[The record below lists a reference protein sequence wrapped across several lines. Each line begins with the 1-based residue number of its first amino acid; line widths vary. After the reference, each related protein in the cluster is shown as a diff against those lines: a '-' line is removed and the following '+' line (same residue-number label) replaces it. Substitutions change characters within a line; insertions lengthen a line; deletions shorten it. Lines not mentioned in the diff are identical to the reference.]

1 MNLKKKRHLFR
12 NSGKWWLVA
21 QYVFFLMRLFYRK
34 IVVEGRENIPAK
46 GPIIFAP
53 NHQNAL
59 MDPLAIHYGARLQ
72 TIFLARADIFKIPV
86 LRNLFFWLK
95 IIPVYRMRDGKENLS
110 NNDASFNVAV
120 EVLEKGRSVGI
131 FPEAAHSNQ
140 RRLLPL
146 RKGVPRM
153 AFLAEE
159 NNNFKLGVQVMP
171 AGIYFSDY
179 ENMRSVLHIRFGK
192 PIPVKDFEDPYREN
206 PQKAMLKLRDAIGE
220 QLKGLSLNIR
230 NQEYYDAFY
239 CAAEIFA
246 DPLLAARGEKKINQ
260 QKKFEVQ
267 KEMISALEGA
277 LASNP
282 EEMADFRGKMLH
294 LLHLLKKLGL
304 KWAFFRL
311 PPKSFF
317 SAFGSIALL
326 FLSLPV
332 FLYGLVN
339 NILFYGSVIPLLK
352 KIKDRQF
359 HSSVK
364 FVWGLA
370 ISPFFYLIQAAV
382 VYAIWGSWLWSLAY
396 LVSLPVTGFAA
407 RVYVEKVR
415 KTWQNVRLWR
425 LRSFRQVDY
434 KKISLGYGQLLADL
448 SDLMQRDLNPD
459 KP

>member
-34 IVVEGRENIPAK
+34 IVVEGRENIPAR

-59 MDPLAIHYGARLQ
+59 MDPLAIHYAARLQ

-86 LRNLFFWLK
+86 LRNLFYWLK
-95 IIPVYRMRDGKENLS
+95 IIPVYRIRDGKENLG

-140 RRLLPL
+140 RRLLPM
-146 RKGVPRM
+146 RKGVPRL

-159 NNNFKLGVQVMP
+159 KNNFNLGVQVMP

-179 ENMRSVLHIRFGK
+179 ENMRSILHVRFGK
-192 PIPVKDFEDPYREN
+192 PIMVKDFQGPYGEN

-220 QLKGLSLNIR
+220 QLTELSLDIR
-230 NQEYYDAFY
+230 DQEYYDAFY

-246 DPLLAARGEKKINQ
+246 EPLLAARGVKRINQ
-260 QKKFEVQ
+260 QKKFHIQ
-267 KEMISALEGA
+267 KEMTSALEA
-277 LASNP
+277 DLADKP
-282 EEMADFRGKMLH
+282 GEMAGFRSNVIHFMS
-294 LLHLLKKLGL
+294 LLKESGL
-304 KWAFFRL
+304 KWEFLRL
-311 PPKSFF
+311 PPKNILSVFA
-317 SAFGSIALL
+317 SVILL
-326 FLSLPV
+326 VLTFPV

-339 NILFYGSVIPLLK
+339 NILFYGSVMPLIK

-370 ISPFFYLIQAAV
+370 ISPLFYIIQSVV
-382 VYAIWGSWLWSLAY
+382 VYAIWGSLFWSLIY
-396 LVSLPVTGFAA
+396 LISLPVTGFLA
-407 RVYVEKVR
+407 RIYVGKVR
-415 KTWQNVRLWR
+415 RIWQNVRILKLKWFNRVQLNKITLVYQQILDDLCSR
-425 LRSFRQVDY
+425 L
-434 KKISLGYGQLLADL
+434 SLEK
-448 SDLMQRDLNPD
+448 NPD

>member
-12 NSGKWWLVA
+12 NSAKWWLVA

-34 IVVEGRENIPAK
+34 IVVEGKDNIPAK

-59 MDPLAIHYGARLQ
+59 MDPLAIHYGAGLQ

-86 LRNLFFWLK
+86 LRNLFYWLK

-140 RRLLPL
+140 RRLLPM

-159 NNNFKLGVQVMP
+159 NNDFKLGVQVMP

-179 ENMRSVLHIRFGK
+179 ENMRSILHIRFGE
-192 PIPVKDFEDPYREN
+192 PIMVKDFEGPYREN
-206 PQKAMLKLRDAIGE
+206 PQKAMLLLRDAIGE
-220 QLKGLSLNIR
+220 QLKELSLDIR

-239 CAAEIFA
+239 CAAEIYA
-246 DPLLAARGEKKINQ
+246 EPLLAARGEKRINQ
-260 QKKFEVQ
+260 QKKFSIQ

-277 LASNP
+277 LDANP
-282 EEMADFRGKMLH
+282 QEMDGFRSKMMH
-294 LLHLLKKLGL
+294 LLDLLKNSGL
-304 KWAFFRL
+304 KWAFFRF
-311 PPKSFF
+311 PPRNFF
-317 SAFGSIALL
+317 SVFGSLVFL
-326 FLSLPV
+326 FLAFPV

-339 NILFYGSVIPLLK
+339 NLLFYGSIIPLLK

-370 ISPFFYLIQAAV
+370 ISPLIYLFQTAV
-382 VYAIWGSWLWSLAY
+382 VYAIWGSWLWSLIY

-407 RVYVEKVR
+407 RTYVGKFR
-415 KTWQNVRLWR
+415 KTWQNVRLWQ
-425 LRSFRQVDY
+425 LRNFRQVEY
-434 KKISLGYGQLLADL
+434 KKISLVYEQILADL
-448 SDLMQRDLNPD
+448 RGLLQRN
-459 KP
+459 